1 MSEIADGRTRGAI
14 GRVLDLIGETRRLR
28 PTGIAKWIV
37 AAFSVAAVFLITY
50 LALFGVATVHLQ
62 ISLFLTLILPMAFL
76 TSTAS
81 ARLQHLTLLDY
92 ILAAAGFGVSV
103 WFAANEPRYA
113 EWMTGFSEPTA
124 GDTIA
129 GTVLMLLCF
138 ELCRRAVGIGLTVIL
153 LVLLAYVGFGQYLGG
168 SFNHPPVTF
177 DYFLEMQVIGIDGV
191 FGSPLYVAA
200 SYAFLFVLFGNFY
213 VISGGGQLFF
223 DVAAAVTGR
232 YVGGPA
238 KACVVPSRLYGPA
251 PGRPGRVR
259 ASTRPVR
266 HPDLK
271 RVRRLLR
278 S

>member
-14 GRVLDLIGETRRLR
+14 GVVRPLTGETRRLR

-113 EWMTGFSEPTA
+113 EWMTGVSQPTA
-124 GDTIA
+124 ADPIA
-129 GTVLMLLCF
+129 GTALMLLSF
-138 ELCRRAVGIGLTVIL
+138 DLCARA
-153 LVLLAYVGFGQYLGG
+153 LGAG
-168 SFNHPPVTF
+168 PPV
-177 DYFLEMQVIGIDGV
+177 DL
-191 FGSPLYVAA
+191 PLRTTPY
-200 SYAFLFVLFGNFY
+200 
-213 VISGGGQLFF
+213 
-223 DVAAAVTGR
+223 
-232 YVGGPA
+232 
-238 KACVVPSRLYGPA
+238 
-251 PGRPGRVR
+251 
-259 ASTRPVR
+259 
-266 HPDLK
+266 
-271 RVRRLLR
+271 
-278 S
+278 